1 MGMTMNEALVAGTL
15 NAAASLGHSDMYGS
29 LEVGKFGDML
39 ILDAPQWEH
48 LFYRISDEPIL
59 KVIKKGKVIDFFPV
73 CSKHNTPSSERSFPP
88 VRSSPSSCAPYHKAS
103 FRGSS

>member
-15 NAAASLGHSDMYGS
+15 NAAASIGHSDMFGS

-48 LFYRISDEPIL
+48 LFYRIGHVPIL
-59 KVIKKGKVIDFFPV
+59 KVTKKGVELELLRV
-73 CSKHNTPSSERSFPP
+73 CWKEWSDVMHILWSIR
-88 VRSSPSSCAPYHKAS
+88 RIRH
-103 FRGSS
+103 

>member
-15 NAAASLGHSDMYGS
+15 NAAASIDHSDMYGS

-39 ILDAPQWEH
+39 ILDAPKWEH

-59 KVIKKGKVIDFFPV
+59 KVIKKGKVINFFSL
-73 CSKHNTPSSERSFPP
+73 CNKYDTPSLAQSFPP
-88 VRSSPSSCAPYHKAS
+88 ARSSPSSCAP
-103 FRGSS
+103 